1 MVGERAG
8 IPALAK
14 RRQLVLRYL
23 VPLVMYK
30 TSNGRIDTRRKISF
44 KTD

>member
-1 MVGERAG
+1 MVGECAG
-8 IPALAK
+8 IPVLAK
-14 RRQLVLRYL
+14 TSQLILRYL

-30 TSNGRIDTRRKISF
+30 TSNVRIDTRRKISF

>member
-1 MVGERAG
+1 VVGECAG
-8 IPALAK
+8 IPVLAK
-14 RRQLVLRYL
+14 LSQLMLGYL

-30 TSNGRIDTRRKISF
+30 TSNGRIDTGRKISF